1 MNIDS
6 QHNLLD
12 QLAYYRQCVRKA
24 KRLRHLCLKQTRL
37 MYRYQTRLGLRQP
50 NPVFMLEWWALVGD
64 LHECA
69 VKLEDNDPPFLSAVR
84 HYRERAQLQFK
95 L

>member
-24 KRLRHLCLKQTRL
+24 KRLRYLCLKQTRL
-37 MYRYQTRLGLRQP
+37 AYSYQTRLGLRQP
-50 NPVFMLEWWALVGD
+50 IPVFMVMWWALVED

-69 VKLEDNDPPFLSAVR
+69 TTLEDNNAPFLKLLR
-84 HYRERAQLQFK
+84 HYRERAQIQFK
-95 L
+95 V

>member
-24 KRLRHLCLKQTRL
+24 KRLRNICLAQTSR
-37 MYRYQTRLGLRQP
+37 MYKWQHRHVALLDP
-50 NPVFMLEWWALVGD
+50 PPFMTSWWMIVED

-69 VKLEDNDPPFLSAVR
+69 TTLEDNNAPFLKLLR
-84 HYRERAQLQFK
+84 HYRERAQIQFK